1 MTIFSLS
8 LSISCCLGLLPLATA
23 PAKSQSTRTI
33 ETTSNNVRMIKSK
46 PHVFV
51 SFEREGKI
59 DPLYDGQS
67 DRRVWLRFHNNS
79 RWQVMFCSSPVP
91 KEYGETEVAY
101 EIERYKGSGETPG
114 TRSSD
119 DCGYLLVEPGE
130 SILFSVPR
138 EHLSKGLV
146 VRIPFR
152 YKWEN
157 NADGSD
163 NLLEPKHFVYFH
175 SEDIPNKSQ

>member
-1 MTIFSLS
+1 MKNFSLS
-8 LSISCCLGLLPLATA
+8 LSICCCLGILPLATA
-23 PAKSQSTRTI
+23 PKKGPSTRTT
-33 ETTSNNVRMIKSK
+33 ETTSNSVRIIKSK

-59 DPLYDGQS
+59 DPLYVGES
-67 DRRVWLRFHNNS
+67 HKRVWLRFHNNS

-101 EIERYKGSGETPG
+101 DVERYEGSGETPG
-114 TRSSD
+114 TRRSD
-119 DCGYLLVEPGE
+119 DCSYLLVESGK

-138 EHLSKGLV
+138 EHLTEGLA

-157 NADGSD
+157 NSDGSD

-175 SEDIPNKSQ
+175 SQDIPNK